1 MVGWINGLKMG
12 KEKLSSAYSVCLKV
26 LCVIV
31 SPILEDF
38 QGQTYSTFGQNIK
51 SSAKYSLL
59 KVCQFATVL
68 IHNFK

>member
-38 QGQTYSTFGQNIK
+38 QGQTYSTIGQNIK
-51 SSAKYSLL
+51 SSAKYSII
-59 KVCQFATVL
+59 KVCYCGNIL
-68 IHNFK
+68 

>member
-1 MVGWINGLKMG
+1 MG

-38 QGQTYSTFGQNIK
+38 QGQTSIIVGWNIIN
-51 SSAKYSLL
+51 SAKYLE
-59 KVCQFATVL
+59 KFASGL
-68 IHNFK
+68 FQKKIF